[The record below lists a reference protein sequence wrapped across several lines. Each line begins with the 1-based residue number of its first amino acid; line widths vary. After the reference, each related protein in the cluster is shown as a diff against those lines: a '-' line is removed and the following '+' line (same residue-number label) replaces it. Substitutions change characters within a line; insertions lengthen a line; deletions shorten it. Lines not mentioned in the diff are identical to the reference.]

1 VSAESPAR
9 RARSPLRRWWK
20 SERARRARL
29 RAAELLL
36 FPLLGALARLW
47 FRALHAHT
55 TWERRGPLFGFLER
69 GEPCIVALWHQDV
82 FPLMFELFRWKPAR
96 PTLFLVHHGFGG
108 RLGTYLLGLWGIEC
122 VAGSGATRGIPA
134 VEELGRRVR
143 ERPQSVFLMADGA
156 SGPPRQAR
164 WGAVHLARDTGLP
177 IVPAR
182 GWTDHLVT
190 LRRTWMRLVLP
201 WPWGRGVVLSGE
213 PLRVPPDADKRALE
227 TARAELERRLNVLAE
242 ESERYFAARR

>member
-1 VSAESPAR
+1 
-9 RARSPLRRWWK
+9 
-20 SERARRARL
+20 
-29 RAAELLL
+29 
-36 FPLLGALARLW
+36 
-47 FRALHAHT
+47 
-55 TWERRGPLFGFLER
+55 
-69 GEPCIVALWHQDV
+69 
-82 FPLMFELFRWKPAR
+82 
-96 PTLFLVHHGFGG
+96 
-108 RLGTYLLGLWGIEC
+108 
-122 VAGSGATRGIPA
+122 
-134 VEELGRRVR
+134 
-143 ERPQSVFLMADGA
+143 MADGA
-156 SGPPRQAR
+156 SGPPRQPR

-227 TARAELERRLNVLAE
+227 AARAELERRLNVLAE